1 MKIILTLFFYFI
13 FVGCSFDNKSGIWTG
28 TEKFQKKNNQNLEPV
43 FEKEQAIL
51 NEKKF
56 EYKNK
61 LRLDKKISYINWEEQ
76 FQNKYNYVGHQEFL
90 NQGNYLKT
98 KNYLNIRSTKIYYF
112 LTII

>member
-1 MKIILTLFFYFI
+1 MLAALLIISLVFGQEQKKY
-13 FVGCSFDNKSGIWTG
+13 
-28 TEKFQKKNNQNLEPV
+28 QKKNNQNLEPV
-43 FEKEQAIL
+43 LKKNKLFL

-98 KNYLNIRSTKIYYF
+98 KKLSKYQINKNIFIF
-112 LTII
+112 